1 MFVAMPRTVDLLV
14 GGVTGM
20 AKPQHRTKEY
30 RQAYAALRRAQARG
44 EWLICVEPDC
54 RMTSRDI
61 PPDCPASVSHDE
73 SGTVI
78 IGPSHLHCNL
88 HEAAVRG
95 NRMRR
100 HGADS
105 WRL

>member
-1 MFVAMPRTVDLLV
+1 
-14 GGVTGM
+14 M
-20 AKPQHRTKEY
+20 AKPQHRTPEY
-30 RQAYAALRRAQARG
+30 RKAYVALRRAQQRG
-44 EWLICVEPDC
+44 EWLRCVEPDC
-54 RMTSRDI
+54 RMETRDI
-61 PPDCPASVSHDE
+61 APDMPASVSHDE

-95 NRMRR
+95 NRMRGR
-100 HGADS
+100 GKSS